1 MTKLDELN
9 MSKNHVFKNDEELNN
24 ALNEVSE
31 AYSKPPTNSDYV
43 FVGIL
48 LVLLPIAGIMGY
60 IYDWSWLFYIVGGL
74 ITLMEIIFLF
84 TGALRC
90 LGSVLLI
97 ISCGLGYFITQS
109 VVTGLLLGSCVTA
122 SLLSIGLAILI
133 CSTGFSTIT
142 NLFKKN

>member
-48 LVLLPIAGIMGY
+48 LVLLPIAGIIGY

-90 LGSVLLI
+90 LGSVLLNYFLWSWLFYNTVCCHRFALRLMCYSFI
-97 ISCGLGYFITQS
+97 VKHRFGYTY
-109 VVTGLLLGSCVTA
+109 LLHR
-122 SLLSIGLAILI
+122 IL
-133 CSTGFSTIT
+133 
-142 NLFKKN
+142 NNN